1 MKYTQHIKGKNKAAF
16 MMVCIFSL
24 VFILNGCGSSSS
36 SVVTTII
43 GGDLIDISGIITDAE
58 TSVPLADV
66 NVEGIYSAPG
76 DAQNSF
82 TITAADGRFVLTV
95 LKDSAVYLRATKA
108 GYTSLNTA
116 RIAYSADEPGF
127 DIEFPASAYVQSVI
141 NTAFPGM
148 PRPKLGSF
156 AWLAAGVFDI
166 TNGDDIGGVT
176 IMPAPVPTAGVHTN
190 CDGTASAGGVTVAP
204 CVPDRQAPMYFAYF
218 KAAVSTVT
226 VSVSSGAAEQTGPLA
241 RGEITSFE
249 FEQ

>member
-1 MKYTQHIKGKNKAAF
+1 MKYTQHIKGKAKTAF
-16 MMVCIFSL
+16 MMVCMFSL
-24 VFILNGCGSSSS
+24 VFILHGCGSSSS
-36 SVVTTII
+36 SVTTTIT
-43 GGDLIDISGIITDAE
+43 GGETIDISGVITDVE
-58 TSVPLADV
+58 TSQPIADV
-66 NVEGIYSAPG
+66 NVEGVYSAPG

-95 LKDSAVYLRATKA
+95 LKDNAVYLRATKA
-108 GYTSLNTA
+108 RYTSLNTA
-116 RIAYSADEPGF
+116 KIAYSVDETGF
-127 DIEFPASAYVQSVI
+127 NIEFPTSSFMQTVI

-156 AWLAAGVFDI
+156 AWLAAGIIDS
-166 TNGDDIGGVT
+166 NSGDDIPGVT

-226 VSVSSGAAEQTGPLA
+226 VSVSSGAAAQTGPLA